1 VNRWAGAAPA
11 LSARL
16 SAGLLAGLV
25 LVATATACG
34 GQDDDA
40 LVVDEGM
47 AVLDA
52 WTRPSPPTVDEA
64 AIYVTVENRDAPDD
78 RLIGASSD
86 RCVVVTPHLTEFDDD
101 DVARMTAA
109 GGDQL
114 GLRAG
119 ERVEMTP
126 IGLHLMC
133 LGLVEPFAE
142 GDRFDV
148 TLQFSERAPM
158 TVAVSVEQR

>member
-1 VNRWAGAAPA
+1 MRRAAA
-11 LSARL
+11 VA
-16 SAGLLAGLV
+16 AA
-25 LVATATACG
+25 VATVLGATSCG
-34 GQDDDA
+34 TGDGQDDA
-40 LVVDEGM
+40 IVVAGGM

-86 RCVVVTPHLTEFDDD
+86 RCVVVTPHLTMVDDD
-101 DVARMTAA
+101 IARMVDAD
-109 GGDQL
+109 GDQL
-114 GLRAG
+114 GLRRG

-126 IGLHLMC
+126 VGLHLMC
-133 LGLVEPFAE
+133 LGLIETFAV

-148 TLQFSERAPM
+148 TLRFSAHPPI
-158 TVAVSVEQR
+158 TVTATVEQR